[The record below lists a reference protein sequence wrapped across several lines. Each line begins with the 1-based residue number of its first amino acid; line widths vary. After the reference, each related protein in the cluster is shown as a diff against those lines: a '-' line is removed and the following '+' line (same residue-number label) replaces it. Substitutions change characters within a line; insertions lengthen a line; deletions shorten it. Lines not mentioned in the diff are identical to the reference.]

1 MECSPTHHRRH
12 RAPVNRTVDVFIATY
27 NEPLDIVLKTAI
39 AARNMHYP
47 HKTWILDDGDRPEFA
62 AAARRIGVGYITR
75 GPDWEGKPR
84 FAKAGNVNNA
94 LFRTTGE
101 FIAIFD
107 ADQVPEPEFLDR
119 VLGHFDDPEV
129 AFVQTPQQFWNVP
142 KSRSARQPGRAV
154 LRLHPAGEGRLGC
167 RILLW
172 IQRRAA
178 PGGAHGAGTDPILP
192 NRRRAGPQGTALRA
206 GAACRPLSMPAPRKT
221 WPRA

>member
-1 MECSPTHHRRH
+1 M
-12 RAPVNRTVDVFIATY
+12 
-27 NEPLDIVLKTAI
+27 KTAI

-47 HKTWILDDGDRPEFA
+47 HKTWILDDGDRPQFA
-62 AAARRIGVGYITR
+62 AAACRIGVGYITR

-142 KSRSARQPGRAV
+142 KSDPLGSQAELFYGSIQQGKDGWGAAFFCGSNAV
-154 LRLHPAGEGRLGC
+154 LRREALMALGLTRFSRTAAERVRKELRSGRRRVQAIVDAGSPKDMATRGDRPAGGRRFG
-167 RILLW
+167 RGRG
-172 IQRRAA
+172 Q
-178 PGGAHGAGTDPILP
+178 
-192 NRRRAGPQGTALRA
+192 GPQG
-206 GAACRPLSMPAPRKT
+206 
-221 WPRA
+221 